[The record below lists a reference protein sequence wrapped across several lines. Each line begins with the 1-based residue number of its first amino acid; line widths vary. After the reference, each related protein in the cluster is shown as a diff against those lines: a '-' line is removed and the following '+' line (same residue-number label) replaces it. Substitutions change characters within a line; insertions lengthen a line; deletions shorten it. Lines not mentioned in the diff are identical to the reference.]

1 MAKTI
6 MIDEFH
12 VTILVPAG
20 LSKPESASVLRALK
34 SRRFQAR
41 LRQAVGNLIRQ
52 HSSLKA
58 VRFSI
63 SR

>member
-20 LSKPESASVLRALK
+20 LSKTEYAPVLRTLN
-34 SRRFQAR
+34 SRRFQTR
-41 LRQAVGNLIRQ
+41 LRQAVSNVIRQ